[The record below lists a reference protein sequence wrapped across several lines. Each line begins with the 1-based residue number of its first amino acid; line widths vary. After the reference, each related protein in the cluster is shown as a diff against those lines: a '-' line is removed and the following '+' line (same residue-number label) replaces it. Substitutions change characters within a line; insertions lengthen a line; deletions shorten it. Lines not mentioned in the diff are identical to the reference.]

1 MESDIRKSAS
11 AQPATLPRNCLIVLA
26 HPIAD
31 SLNAALAR
39 HIRRQLEAHG
49 WSVTFRDLYGTGFA
63 PALTAQER
71 ASHYAEP
78 FDASGVEVE
87 IAELLAA
94 DILILV
100 YPTWWFGFPAI
111 LKGWFDRVWAPGY
124 AYENAPDLGTLRPRL
139 TRLCH
144 VIAVTTLG
152 SPWWVDW
159 LVLNRP
165 LARVL
170 KRAIIG
176 LCAPGAKFRVLS
188 LYRAEAVSAKRFDS
202 FLHRIDKAIARIP

>member
-1 MESDIRKSAS
+1 MGSALPQPAVAELKGRKS
-11 AQPATLPRNCLIVLA
+11 CLIVLA
-26 HPIAD
+26 HPLGK

-39 HIRRQLEAHG
+39 HVRERAEARG
-49 WSVTFRDLYGTGFA
+49 WSVSYRDLYGAGFQ
-63 PALTAQER
+63 PALTPGER
-71 ASHYAEP
+71 ASHYAGP
-78 FDASGVEVE
+78 FDASGVSAE

-94 DILILV
+94 EILILV

-111 LKGWFDRVWAPGY
+111 LKGWFDRVWAPGH
-124 AYENAPDLGTLRPRL
+124 AYDNAEDFGPLRPRL
-139 TRLCH
+139 VRLRH

-159 LVLNRP
+159 LILHRP

-176 LCAPGAKFRVLS
+176 LCAPGATFKVLS
-188 LYRAEAVSAKRFDS
+188 LYRAEDVSPERFAA
-202 FLHRIDKAIARIP
+202 FLARIDRAISRTP